1 MPHEKRRSKVSKPHA
16 PAHAQERTNLLLEK
30 MLALQKQNTIRES
43 PAVPDVDR
51 IILGRHKVHTFHR
64 SYSVGNITGS
74 TTAEVDGAVTIT
86 LASFPDYTD
95 FTNLFDTYRFMQVV
109 VEFNPLFLDT
119 TATTNYP
126 PIATVIDYDD
136 GNATA
141 YAQLEEYDSFM
152 ITQTGQYFQ
161 RVFTPRI
168 ALAAYSGTF
177 TSYSQPKAGTWID
190 VASTG
195 VVHYGLKY
203 ALPETGAA
211 NSVWSVTVHAIMQF
225 RESR

>member
-1 MPHEKRRSKVSKPHA
+1 MI
-16 PAHAQERTNLLLEK
+16 
-30 MLALQKQNTIRES
+30 LA
-43 PAVPDVDR
+43 
-51 IILGRHKVHTFHR
+51 RHRLYSFHR
-64 SYSVGNITGS
+64 SFSVGNITGS
-74 TTAEVDGAVTIT
+74 TTGETDGAVTVT

-95 FTNLFDTYRFMQVV
+95 FTNLFDTYRILQAV

-126 PIATVIDYDD
+126 PLATVIDYDD
-136 GNATA
+136 GNSTA

-203 ALPETGAA
+203 ALPICGAA
-211 NSVWSVTVHAIMQF
+211 NSVWSVTVHAILQF

>member
-1 MPHEKRRSKVSKPHA
+1 MTRKSAPKKKHRSAAHSQSK
-16 PAHAQERTNLLLEK
+16 TNELLEK

-43 PAVPDVDR
+43 PAVPDVGR
-51 IILGRHKVHTFHR
+51 ITLGRHRAHTFHR
-64 SYSVGNITGS
+64 SFSVGNITGS
-74 TTAEVDGAVTIT
+74 TTAETDGAVTVT
-86 LASFPDYTD
+86 LAAFPDYTD
-95 FTNLFDTYRFMQVV
+95 FTNLFDTYRIMQIA

-161 RVFTPRI
+161 RVLTPRI

-177 TSYSQPKAGTWID
+177 TSYSQPPAGTWID

-203 ALPETGAA
+203 ALPECGAA
-211 NSVWSVTVHAIMQF
+211 NSVWSVTVHAILQF